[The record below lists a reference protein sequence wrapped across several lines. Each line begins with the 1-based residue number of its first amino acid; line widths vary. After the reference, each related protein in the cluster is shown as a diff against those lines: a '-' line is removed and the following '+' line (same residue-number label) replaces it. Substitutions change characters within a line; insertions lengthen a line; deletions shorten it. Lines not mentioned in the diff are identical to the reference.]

1 MSATTLAHQGLEAV
15 NNKQYEAAIPLLN
28 MALTSSSSPAWLL
41 ARGQAHTQLKNYDA
55 ALRDVNEAYH
65 VAAERGSGTSRK
77 QMIQAQYRRAV
88 VYYKLGRYADSDCCA
103 KWSMLLAEG
112 RPAHEDDGVEKQI
125 DGNGA
130 YTVTYEDGVA
140 DRAGQPGQGD
150 ADFKQSMLAGAAGG
164 GAGGVTTAKT
174 GFEEDWKRAYTWRS
188 QALMALK
195 NLPEDHE
202 GRKVT
207 VTKIP
212 SRPQKEAA
220 KKPEPEPE
228 ADSDEDVAEPRKPA
242 GPAPGSV
249 PDEKLKLRVDFYQS
263 NQNVTVTLF
272 VKGAKKEDLDVKLSA
287 TQVSYYGKR
296 ISVVACIK
304 QAQVQISPLP
314 RAAAPYVQPGDREA
328 TSTLTLGG
336 QIDPT
341 KSRWSATPNKIE
353 LVLQKAT
360 PGVKWGSW
368 GKEDIGSA
376 AADAEAF
383 TASTTAPSTTT
394 PQPSTNTTT
403 STGPAYP
410 TSSRSGP
417 KNWDKLVSGE
427 GTGEGADADDDKDDV
442 NGFFK
447 QLYKGATPEQQR
459 AMMKSFVESNGTA
472 LSTDWDDVKGRTVET
487 VPPEGVEAKKWDAK

>member
-15 NNKQYEAAIPLLN
+15 QNKQYEAAIPLLDK
-28 MALTSSSSPAWLL
+28 ALASSSSPAWLL

-55 ALRDVNEAYH
+55 ALRDVSEAYH

-88 VYYKLGRYADSDCCA
+88 IYFKLGRYADSDCCA

-112 RPAHEDDGVEKQI
+112 RPAREDDGVEKQT

-150 ADFKQSMLAGAAGG
+150 ADFKQSMLAGIGG
-164 GAGGVTTAKT
+164 GGSGAVTTAKT
-174 GFEEDWKRAYTWRS
+174 GFEDDWKRAYTWRS

-202 GRKVT
+202 GKKVS

-212 SRPQKEAA
+212 SRPQKEVA

-228 ADSDEDVAEPRKPA
+228 VDSDGDVAEPSKPA

-272 VKGAKKEDLDVKLSA
+272 VKDAKKPDLDVKFSD
-287 TQVSYYGKR
+287 T
-296 ISVVACIK
+296 
-304 QAQVQISPLP
+304 QVQISPLP

-341 KSRWSATPNKIE
+341 KSRWSATPHKIE

-368 GKEDIGSA
+368 GKEEIGSA
-376 AADAEAF
+376 ASDAATF
-383 TASTTAPSTTT
+383 TTQTTSTITAQPSTTIKG
-394 PQPSTNTTT
+394 T

-417 KNWDKLVSGE
+417 KNWDKLASGD
-427 GTGEGADADDDKDDV
+427 GTGEGDDADDEKNDV

-472 LSTDWDDVKGRTVET
+472 LSTDWNDVKGRTVET